1 MINKN
6 EKKMSKNSEK
16 LKKNRSFIYK
26 KIKNI

>member
-6 EKKMSKNSEK
+6 EKKGQKNSEK
-16 LKKNRSFIYK
+16 LKKNRSYIYK